1 MIRKIVDGLAEAV
14 LSGDREEGAKALL
27 DYVQALKEDG
37 QIASADLLAEKL
49 YENLT
54 FVETPREAELSRK
67 KLTSWQRGKLGK
79 VLKELRQPMLAYVE
93 ADGYA
98 SIGHVLPAQKGIKLF
113 DRLGMCEIPLS
124 SVGEFVWMG
133 SRYSFKDKRAL
144 SAVELIE
151 RLKSKGFDPVLRFG
165 DWSIGPVGVLN

>member
-1 MIRKIVDGLAEAV
+1 MIRKTVDGLAEAV

-37 QIASADLLAEKL
+37 QIASADLMAEKL

-54 FVETPREAELSRK
+54 FIETPKEAEPSGK

-79 VLKELRQPMLAYVE
+79 VLKGLHQPRLTYVE
-93 ADGYA
+93 ADGRA
-98 SIGHVLPAQKGIKLF
+98 SIGHVLPAQKGIRLI
-113 DRLGMCEIPLS
+113 DRLGLREIPLS
-124 SVGEFVWMG
+124 GVGEFVWMG

-144 SAVELIE
+144 GAVELIE
-151 RLKSKGFDPVLRFG
+151 RLRSKGFDPALRFG
-165 DWSIGPVGVLN
+165 DWSIGAWPKHC